1 MEKFKE
7 KKIVNILDRITL
19 SFLILLVLSFILLIF
34 NDIFLFGLFFLLL
47 AVITNSLSEMLSQ
60 KRKYTN
66 DFISYIGEKIKE
78 VSSLDDLEE
87 LISEFQNLSI
97 ENGRYILDYP
107 NIIRELHKNILSKIE
122 IIKIIESNKK

>member
-34 NDIFLFGLFFLLL
+34 NDIFLFGLSFLLL
-47 AVITNSLSEMLSQ
+47 AVITNSISEMLSQ

-66 DFISYIGEKIKE
+66 DFISYIEEKIKE

-87 LISEFQNLSI
+87 LLSEFENLSI
-97 ENGRYILDYP
+97 ENGVYILDYP
-107 NIIRELHKNILSKIE
+107 NTLRELHKNILSKIE